1 MMASSPILRRELLT
15 AARRGWTYRRRCVF
29 AGALLVVL
37 LLFFGLFSYMKGQ
50 ELSIREMAAVSSYVF
65 GLTAQCQIGLTI
77 WLVPACV
84 AAVIAEEKERR
95 TITNLLT
102 TRLSSAEIVLGKL
115 AAGLV
120 QYSTCVATGLPIM
133 TLLPLLG
140 GVDPRLVVLLYA
152 ATASTAFF
160 LAGLSI
166 LVSTAARRGA
176 RAVGETIGLA
186 ALWCGLPV
194 FVHFLVPRAWPWLSP
209 WVYPVNEWILAS
221 TPTGV
226 LIATMGA
233 GPAWRFFDS
242 IFRMIGLQLAAG
254 SVLIA
259 WATGR
264 FRAAC
269 CEQEGKAPSAGARGL
284 GRLWA
289 RPACGENPV
298 LWKELH
304 TARPRGLGDILGA
317 LIAVGLVA
325 LIGYGTYHFAR
336 PAFLELLE
344 NGLRPGSFDAERVKF
359 NEFLRHVTSWIEFFT
374 LLIAAGVAAE
384 GVTAERARQ
393 TWDGL
398 IATPLDGRAILRAK
412 MIGAAWKVRWGV
424 ILLAVLWSVGVL
436 AGALHPLGFAAA
448 LVLLGVAT
456 WFMVALGT
464 FMSLVSRDTAQ
475 ASNRALIPVLLMS
488 GSFLVC
494 YLPIRAATILMGA
507 GSAPLINWLSLLSY
521 RDVGEIAIGRD
532 PFSPLEEIGVHTYES
547 PLRVLAACLLGTTG
561 IAAGAGWFSRA
572 AGARFD
578 REAGRAERAA
588 GRPGEEPGALA
599 HQDNRG
605 PWRPWWRKRRRIV
618 FVFGLGPALAAVG
631 IAGFLPS
638 WRAASALRSVI
649 AETDRMCPGW
659 RLDDLDA
666 ARARL
671 PETRDAARRV
681 LAADAMLPPRWR
693 GTRATPSVAERDR
706 LDARAGQ
713 MPVECLEPAAQQALR
728 AALDAVAPAL
738 TEARALVDLPE
749 GRFPVVWAPDG
760 ISTRLPHLAM
770 AHGVAN
776 LLAYDVLLRAQ
787 EQDVEGALTTCRAL
801 LNTARSIGDE
811 PALISQLE
819 RAEIGALACQQV
831 ELALAHGQAPDAIL
845 ARLQGELE
853 SEERQ
858 PLFAFGVKGDRALMD
873 RFVASVESGVF
884 TPQQVRRTDFF
895 RSVLLLANTAT
906 TTRASLLRFHNRVA
920 EVSRLPIAEQDAA
933 LHRLEATVGD
943 MPLAARPFVPSFV
956 RAAATFRRSRAR
968 LRCAAAA
975 LAAERYRMAHGA
987 WPRALEALGPEYLA
1001 QRPSDP
1007 SSGKTLRFRRVGAG
1021 IVIDSRT
1028 EPGQDAGATPSAQPT
1043 GTRGDQEFRLWNLP
1057 QRHQPSKLT
1066 RGRPSPG

>member
-1 MMASSPILRRELLT
+1 MTAGPILSRELLT
-15 AARRGWTYRRRCVF
+15 AARRGWTYRRRCLF

-37 LLFFGLFSYMKGQ
+37 LLFFGLFSYVKGQ

-65 GLTAQCQIGLTI
+65 GLAAQCQIGLTI

-95 TITNLLT
+95 TIINLLT
-102 TRLSSAEIVLGKL
+102 TRLTSAEIVLGKL

-120 QYSTCVATGLPIM
+120 QYSTCVVTGLPIM
-133 TLLPLLG
+133 ILLPLLG

-186 ALWCGLPV
+186 AVWCGLPV
-194 FVHFLVPRAWPWLSP
+194 FVHFLVPRTWPRLSP
-209 WVYPVNEWILAS
+209 WVYPVNEWVLAS

-226 LIATMGA
+226 LIAAMGA

-242 IFRMIGLQLAAG
+242 IFCMIGLQLAAG

-259 WATGR
+259 WATAR

-269 CEQEGKAPSAGARGL
+269 RAEGGEAQSARARGL

-304 TARPRGLGDILGA
+304 TARPRGLGDILGV

-336 PAFLELLE
+336 PAFLEFLE
-344 NGLRPGSFDAERVKF
+344 NGLRPGSVDAERLKF
-359 NEFLRHVTSWIEFFT
+359 NEFLRHVTSWVEFFT

-412 MIGAAWKVRWGV
+412 MIGAAWRVRWGV
-424 ILLAVLWSVGVL
+424 ILLAVLWSAGVL

-475 ASNRALIPVLLMS
+475 ASNRTLIPVLLLS

-494 YLPIRAATILMGA
+494 YLPMRAATILMGA

-521 RDVGEIAIGRD
+521 RDVGAIAIGRD
-532 PFSPLEEIGVHTYES
+532 PFRPLEEIGVHTYEG
-547 PLRVLAACLLGTTG
+547 PLRVLAAYLLGTTG

-572 AGARFD
+572 AAARFD
-578 REAGRAERAA
+578 RAAGRAERAA
-588 GRPGEEPGALA
+588 GRPGEQPGALA
-599 HQDNRG
+599 HQDNRRQ
-605 PWRPWWRKRRRIV
+605 WKPWWRKRRRIAL
-618 FVFGLGPALAAVG
+618 GLGPALAAVG
-631 IAGFLPS
+631 ITGLLPS
-638 WRAASALRSVI
+638 WRAASVLRSVI
-649 AETDRMCPGW
+649 AETDRLCPGW
-659 RLDDLDA
+659 RLDDLEA

-681 LAADAMLPPRWR
+681 LAADAMLPPRWL

-738 TEARALVDLPE
+738 AEARALVDLPE

-760 ISTRLPHLAM
+760 ISTRLTHLAM

-787 EQDVEGALTTCRAL
+787 EQDVAGALTTSRAL

-819 RAEIGALACQQV
+819 RAEIGALTCQQV

-845 ARLQGELE
+845 ARLQGDLE
-853 SEERQ
+853 SEADQ
-858 PLFAFGVKGDRALMD
+858 PLFAFGVKGDRALLD

-906 TTRASLLRFHNRVA
+906 TTRASLLQFHNRVA
-920 EVSRLPIAEQDAA
+920 EVSRLPIAEQDAP
-933 LHRLEATVGD
+933 LQRLEATVAD
-943 MPLAARPFVPSFV
+943 MPFAARQFVPSFV
-956 RAAATFRRSRAR
+956 QAAATFRRSHAR
-968 LRCAAAA
+968 LQCTAAA
-975 LAAERYRMAHGA
+975 LAAERYRLAHGA
-987 WPRALEALGPEYLA
+987 WPGALEALVPEYLA
-1001 QRPSDP
+1001 QRPSGS
-1007 SSGKTLRFRRVGAG
+1007 SSGELLRLRRVDDGVA
-1021 IVIDSRT
+1021 IDARS
-1028 EPGQDAGATPSAQPT
+1028 EPLRDAGAAPSAQPT
-1043 GTRGDQEFRLWNLP
+1043 HIRSDQEFRLWNLP

-1066 RGRPSPG
+1066 RGWSSPG

>member
-1 MMASSPILRRELLT
+1 M
-15 AARRGWTYRRRCVF
+15 
-29 AGALLVVL
+29 
-37 LLFFGLFSYMKGQ
+37 
-50 ELSIREMAAVSSYVF
+50 
-65 GLTAQCQIGLTI
+65 
-77 WLVPACV
+77 
-84 AAVIAEEKERR
+84 
-95 TITNLLT
+95 
-102 TRLSSAEIVLGKL
+102 
-115 AAGLV
+115 
-120 QYSTCVATGLPIM
+120 
-133 TLLPLLG
+133 
-140 GVDPRLVVLLYA
+140 
-152 ATASTAFF
+152 
-160 LAGLSI
+160 
-166 LVSTAARRGA
+166 
-176 RAVGETIGLA
+176 
-186 ALWCGLPV
+186 
-194 FVHFLVPRAWPWLSP
+194 
-209 WVYPVNEWILAS
+209 
-221 TPTGV
+221 
-226 LIATMGA
+226 
-233 GPAWRFFDS
+233 
-242 IFRMIGLQLAAG
+242 
-254 SVLIA
+254 
-259 WATGR
+259 
-264 FRAAC
+264 
-269 CEQEGKAPSAGARGL
+269 
-284 GRLWA
+284 
-289 RPACGENPV
+289 
-298 LWKELH
+298 
-304 TARPRGLGDILGA
+304 
-317 LIAVGLVA
+317 
-325 LIGYGTYHFAR
+325 
-336 PAFLELLE
+336 
-344 NGLRPGSFDAERVKF
+344 KF
-359 NEFLRHVTSWIEFFT
+359 NEFLRHVTSWVEFFT

-398 IATPLDGRAILRAK
+398 ITTPLDGRVILRAK

-448 LVLLGVAT
+448 LILLGVAT

-475 ASNRALIPVLLMS
+475 ASNRTLIPVLLLS

-494 YLPIRAATILMGA
+494 YLPMRAATILMGA

-532 PFSPLEEIGVHTYES
+532 PFRPLEEIGVHTYEG
-547 PLRVLAACLLGTTG
+547 PLRVLSTCLLGTTG
-561 IAAGAGWFSRA
+561 IAVGAGWFSRA
-572 AGARFD
+572 AAARFD

-588 GRPGEEPGALA
+588 GCPGEEPGAMA
-599 HQDNRG
+599 RQDNRRG
-605 PWRPWWRKRRRIV
+605 WKPWWEKRRRI
-618 FVFGLGPALAAVG
+618 VFGLGPALAAVG
-631 IAGFLPS
+631 IMGFLPS

-649 AETDRMCPGW
+649 TETDRLCPGW
-659 RLDDLDA
+659 RLDDLEA

-693 GTRATPSVAERDR
+693 GTRETPSAAERDR

-776 LLAYDVLLRAQ
+776 LLAYDVLLRVQ
-787 EQDVEGALTTCRAL
+787 EQDVEGALTACRAL

-845 ARLQGELE
+845 VRLQGELE

-884 TPQQVRRTDFF
+884 SPQQVRRADFF

-933 LHRLEATVGD
+933 LQSLEATVAD

-956 RAAATFRRSRAR
+956 RAAATFRRSHAR

-975 LAAERYRMAHGA
+975 LAAERYRIAHGA
-987 WPRALEALGPEYLA
+987 WPTALESLLPEYLA
-1001 QRPSDP
+1001 QRPSGS
-1007 SSGKTLRFRRVGAG
+1007 SSGEFLRLRRVDDGVA
-1021 IVIDSRT
+1021 IDARS
-1028 EPGQDAGATPSAQPT
+1028 EPGSDAAPPSAHPT
-1043 GTRGDQEFRLWNLP
+1043 RTRSDQKFRLWNLP
-1057 QRHQPSKLT
+1057 QRHLPSKFT